1 MRRCHL
7 IQGLSWLLCPMF
19 SLFLFSCAGH
29 IKPSQTLPAENLP
42 QIGARQETLSLESP
56 RPKIIIRLI
65 KKAEQQIAAT
75 ELDKA
80 FTTLEQA
87 VDIDAQDPFLWH
99 LLAKIQLL
107 QGNLHQA
114 EQLARKSDL
123 LAVHSP
129 LLRGKNKEII
139 ARVLELQGQ

>member
-19 SLFLFSCAGH
+19 SLFLFSCAGQ
-29 IKPSQTLPAENLP
+29 PSRTLPAENLP

-123 LAVHSP
+123 LAAHSP
-129 LLRGKNKEII
+129 LIRGKNKEII
-139 ARVLELQGQ
+139 TRVLELQGQ

>member
-1 MRRCHL
+1 MRRCHF

-19 SLFLFSCAGH
+19 SLFLFSCAGQLG
-29 IKPSQTLPAENLP
+29 PSHTRPAENLP

-56 RPKIIIRLI
+56 RPEIIIRLT

-75 ELDKA
+75 ELEKA

-123 LAVHSP
+123 LAVHSSQ
-129 LLRGKNKEII
+129 LREKNKEII